1 MLQAPLFDGL
11 SLDPFSLQQDGL
23 ATPEVDVGGGEIVQ
37 ALVIAPVV
45 VVIDEGCDLGFEI
58 ARQEVVL
65 QQDSVLQRLVPAL
78 DLALGLGMA
87 RCTPGVIHVAIL
99 KSFRLRHHGAFHVS
113 DNMDYQ
119 TGIWIEQSCPPKAPA
134 LLKSAQVGRDSR
146 ENIVILDG
154 GLRKFP

>member
-11 SLDPFSLQQDGL
+11 SFDPFSLQQDGL

-65 QQDSVLQRLVPAL
+65 QQDSVLQRLVPAFN
-78 DLALGLGMA
+78 LALGLRMV
-87 RCTPGVIHVAIL
+87 RCATGV
-99 KSFRLRHHGAFHVS
+99 
-113 DNMDYQ
+113 M
-119 TGIWIEQSCPPKAPA
+119 
-134 LLKSAQVGRDSR
+134 
-146 ENIVILDG
+146 
-154 GLRKFP
+154 